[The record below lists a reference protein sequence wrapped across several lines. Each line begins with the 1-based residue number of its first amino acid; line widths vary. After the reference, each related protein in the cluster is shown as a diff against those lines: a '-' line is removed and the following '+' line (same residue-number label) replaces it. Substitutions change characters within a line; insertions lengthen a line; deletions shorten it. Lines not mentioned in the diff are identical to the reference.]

1 MRLYGL
7 AGPSSPWQ
15 KSRDT
20 EIELS
25 QADRDKWNARY
36 RAGAYEARTHPSAL
50 LERWAGRLQVTG
62 PAPRAIDLACGSGR
76 NSLFLA
82 RRGWQVDAVDIST
95 VALARL
101 RAAAQ
106 AEDLPVNC
114 VERDLEP
121 ASSALDGFGKRHY
134 DLALSM
140 RYTDIPLI
148 AALPSVLAPGGY
160 LIAEMHLITE
170 KTVAGPRSP
179 RFRVAP
185 GELRKAGSSL
195 ELLHYHEG
203 PVTDPDG
210 RTVALAQLVG
220 RQPRTLVG

>member
-1 MRLYGL
+1 M
-7 AGPSSPWQ
+7 
-15 KSRDT
+15 
-20 EIELS
+20 S

-36 RAGAYEARTHPSAL
+36 LAGAYEARTHPSAL
-50 LERWAGRLQVTG
+50 LAHWAGRLHVTG

-76 NSLFLA
+76 NALFLA
-82 RRGWQVDAVDIST
+82 RSGWHVDAVDIST
-95 VALARL
+95 VALGRL
-101 RAAAQ
+101 QAAAD
-106 AEDLPVNC
+106 AENLPVNC

-121 ASSALDGFGKRHY
+121 PSSALDGFEERPY
-134 DLALSM
+134 ALALSM

-148 AALPSVLAPGGY
+148 EALPRVLVPGGY

-185 GELRKAGSSL
+185 GELRKAGSAV

-203 PVTDPDG
+203 LVTDPDS

-220 RQPRTLVG
+220 RLPGTPV

>member
-1 MRLYGL
+1 M
-7 AGPSSPWQ
+7 
-15 KSRDT
+15 
-20 EIELS
+20 S

-36 RAGAYEARTHPSAL
+36 LAGAYEGRTHPSAL
-50 LERWAGRLQVTG
+50 LEHWASRLQGTR
-62 PAPRAIDLACGSGR
+62 PAPRAIDLACGRGR
-76 NSLFLA
+76 NALFLA

-101 RAAAQ
+101 RAAAE
-106 AEDLPVNC
+106 AEGLPVNC

-121 ASSALDGFGKRHY
+121 ASSALDGFAERCY

-140 RYTDIPLI
+140 RYTDIPLVE
-148 AALPSVLAPGGY
+148 ALPRVLAPGGH
-160 LIAEMHLITE
+160 LIAEMHLNTE
-170 KTVAGPRSP
+170 KPVAGPRSP

-185 GELRKAGSSL
+185 GELRKAGSAL

-203 PVTDPDG
+203 LVTDPDG

-220 RQPRTLVG
+220 RLPRTPI